1 MDMLESM
8 RRLSVS
14 HVHSECLYVWTES
27 SRHLLG
33 MGMNDVT
40 FRDAPCPRIVLV
52 CCTAICSGG
61 LASEGLFT
69 TSADTA
75 DVADLYN
82 SLTSNHCKHLLP
94 PSATPQLV
102 SCVLKK
108 WLSEMH
114 PEPLLTFKLAAALTS
129 PDTPKDAC
137 AAILDELPR
146 VNRTALLLILETA
159 HRVASNAAINDTDA
173 DAIAAALSP
182 CLLWQQPEATD
193 HPAHNGDTLALAG
206 DPLSVDDEAT
216 FVKLLSHMI
225 THYRTLL

>member
-1 MDMLESM
+1 M
-8 RRLSVS
+8 
-14 HVHSECLYVWTES
+14 C
-27 SRHLLG
+27 
-33 MGMNDVT
+33 
-40 FRDAPCPRIVLV
+40 RDAPCPRIVLV

-69 TSADTA
+69 TTA
-75 DVADLYN
+75 DSPEVTDLYK
-82 SLTSNHCKHLLP
+82 SLTTSHCTHLLP

-102 SCVLKK
+102 SCVLKM
-108 WLSEMH
+108 WLSELD
-114 PEPLLTFKLAAALTS
+114 PEPLLTFKLLPALTS
-129 PDTPKDAC
+129 SDTPKDAC
-137 AAILDELPR
+137 AAILDELPP

-182 CLLWQQPEATD
+182 CLLWHAPETSGHDGNGATV
-193 HPAHNGDTLALAG
+193 HLIGG
-206 DPLSVDDEAT
+206 PLSGDDEAT